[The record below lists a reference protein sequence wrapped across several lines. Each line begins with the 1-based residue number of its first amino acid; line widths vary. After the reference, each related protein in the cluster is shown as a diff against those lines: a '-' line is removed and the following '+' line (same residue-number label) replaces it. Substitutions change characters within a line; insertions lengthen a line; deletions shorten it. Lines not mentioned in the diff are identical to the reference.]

1 MTPSR
6 ARVCQGRQGLAPAHK
21 TQRFSPRDGVV
32 AIPKDDPDIRRLVCM
47 TLQGE
52 DMDVYEVI
60 RGRVVYRS
68 RRCPRFHHDES

>member
-6 ARVCQGRQGLAPAHK
+6 ARVFQGRQGLAPAHK
-21 TQRFSPRDGVV
+21 TQRFSPRDGVD
-32 AIPKDDPDIRRLVCM
+32 AILKDDPDIRRLVRM

-60 RGRVVYRS
+60 RGRVVLSKSEMPSISS
-68 RRCPRFHHDES
+68 R